1 MGEQTFTRLNLVNIS
16 EAYEMIKSTFQAQ
29 LKFKF
34 KKHMNISITGSP
46 GLGKSSIV
54 HQVAAELGMY
64 VIDLRLSAMEES
76 AVLGVPYVLG
86 GIMAFSTPQW
96 WPDESDTR
104 PFILFLDELWSA
116 SPMVQTA
123 AYRLILDR
131 TIQNGKRLPDN
142 CFIIAA
148 GNLKSDKTGARDP
161 LPAAANRFGMHLEID
176 KTRSFKPFIE
186 WAYKEEFDLRLLAFL
201 EWSRES
207 VYGKIGKETA
217 YATPRTIEDVNT
229 HLKTYKTD
237 YLLNI
242 AIASAVGS
250 EWAHKFSGYRE
261 NFGKLPDY
269 ERVKAGDT
277 KYTYEKPD
285 TGDIGLDF
293 AIAITSA
300 QQFIDLF
307 GNEETRNKPE
317 TKQQGERLMVIVNQ
331 LDTDIQVIFL
341 RNLKRN
347 IRALQASRVVEEL
360 DKIFMAIT
368 DRNRTSGM
376 AA

>member
-1 MGEQTFTRLNLVNIS
+1 MSEQTFTKLNLVNIS
-16 EAYEMIKSTFQAQ
+16 EAYEMMLQTFQAQ
-29 LKFKF
+29 LALPP
-34 KKHMNISITGSP
+34 KKHMNICILGSP

-54 HQVAAELGMY
+54 KQVADYLGMRL
-64 VIDLRLSAMEES
+64 IDLRLSAMEES
-76 AVLGVPYVLG
+76 AVLGVPYVVN
-86 GIMAFSTPQW
+86 GIMDFSTPEW
-96 WPDESDTR
+96 WPDLLDTR
-104 PFILFLDELWSA
+104 PIILFLDELPSA

-131 TIQNGKRLPDN
+131 TIQNGKKLPDN
-142 CFIIAA
+142 CFIVAA
-148 GNLKSDKTGARDP
+148 GNLKSDKTGARDM

-176 KTRSFKPFIE
+176 KSRSFTPFIE

-207 VYGKIGKETA
+207 VYGKIGEETA

-242 AIASAVGS
+242 AVAAAVGS
-250 EWAHKFSGYRE
+250 EWAHKFSGFRE

-269 ERVKAGDT
+269 ERIKAGDT
-277 KYTYEKPD
+277 KYKYEKPD

-293 AIAITSA
+293 AIAITAA

-307 GNEETRNKPE
+307 GEEESRKKPE

-360 DKIFMAIT
+360 DRMFMAIT